1 MSLFELRKAIE
12 SQMAS
17 IDLSVQTKSITA
29 LLQLFS
35 ESLLS
40 GVNQVDSY
48 DRHSRT
54 LVKLAPYYLF
64 DNRGNYSGPSFHRPY
79 PNSKLPGFESLFL
92 SQNLWERVKRRRI
105 GRHRLAFVSPDSANG
120 ITIIVK
126 NLHIRRNDKSYR
138 VICDQ
143 LATAITHGVSL
154 DA

>member
-64 DNRGNYSGPSFHRPY
+64 DNRGNHSEPSFHRPI
-79 PNSKLPGFESLFL
+79 SKQRGLSGFQSLYTSL
-92 SQNLWERVKRRRI
+92 LRVKRSCVRRHSFAGI
-105 GRHRLAFVSPDSANG
+105 SPNSIWGSAIIIQDFHACRNNECDCMICNQFTSAVRHR
-120 ITIIVK
+120 
-126 NLHIRRNDKSYR
+126 
-138 VICDQ
+138 IC
-143 LATAITHGVSL
+143 LNS
-154 DA
+154 